1 MPGIDEE
8 KNTWKVRQ
16 VPPALFDPSTFYT
29 VSISPGIMLVNGKR
43 LDDNKTAVQTI
54 LFDKENYPDKK
65 NVIAWIKEHPEYKYN
80 EAEKINY
87 ESFISEFTNIP
98 VRGTFTEYQIYPK
111 PIQNDDDTLP
121 HIPSKVF
128 VAREGQFIHRRGI
141 TKQDLVEIVENFKN
155 RVTGL
160 DTDFDYDHK
169 EDIAKGR
176 KAAGWVRDIEF
187 QDMYVDG
194 QIKQALFAS
203 PEWTPEAAKAIQER
217 EYRYTSPELVFN
229 WTHPETGK
237 KYGTVLRSVAILN
250 KPQFPNQPA
259 LSLKEVT
266 ADANTKKE
274 SEENKKMDKFFKE
287 LLGKNSVKFSDSDS
301 DEVISAKF
309 KDFVEGV
316 IAEKEALKVKFA
328 EVETAKAEAI
338 KAKETAE
345 TELNKFKEA
354 EVKATVERLC
364 EKAIT
369 KMPKAKIDGWFREY
383 ATKDVVSAEKYLEL
397 TPDAEFNKGTG
408 TGNGNGETK
417 DADTKFHEAVVEERE
432 RLAKERG
439 ITDVNAKYSLTAEA
453 SINVS
458 EKFKE
463 KEKK

>member
-1 MPGIDEE
+1 MPGIEE
-8 KNTWKVRQ
+8 KKNTWRVRQ
-16 VPPALFDPSTFYT
+16 LPPALFDNSTFYT
-29 VSISPGIMLVNGKR
+29 ITIAPGIMLVNGKR

-54 LFDKENYPDKK
+54 LFDKENYPEKK
-65 NVIAWIKEHPEYKYN
+65 NVIDWIKEHPEYKYN

-98 VRGTFTEYQIYPK
+98 VRGTFSEYQIYPSNT
-111 PIQNDDDTLP
+111 QNNDDTLP
-121 HIPSKVF
+121 RIPSKVF
-128 VAREGQFIHRRGI
+128 VAREGQFIHRRGVS
-141 TKQDLVEIVENFKN
+141 KQDLIDIVENFKN

-176 KAAGWVRDIEF
+176 KAAGWVKDIEF
-187 QDMYVDG
+187 RDLWVDG

-237 KYGTVLRSVAILN
+237 KHGTVLRSVAILN

-266 ADANTKKE
+266 ADVNTKKE

-301 DEVISAKF
+301 EEVISSKF
-309 KDFVEGV
+309 KEFVENV
-316 IAEKEALKVKFA
+316 IAEKDDLKVKFSEA
-328 EVETAKAEAI
+328 ETAKADAL
-338 KAKETAE
+338 KAKEAAE
-345 TELNKFKEA
+345 NEVKKFKEA
-354 EVKATVERLC
+354 ETVAKVELLC

-369 KMPKAKIDGWFREY
+369 KMPKAVVDGWFKEY
-383 ATKDVVSAEKYLEL
+383 AAKDLTSAEKYLEL
-397 TPDAEFNKGTG
+397 MPDAKFNDGVG
-408 TGNGNGETK
+408 TGNGNGESKTDEEK
-417 DADTKFHEAVVEERE
+417 FNDAVFEERE
-432 RLAKERG
+432 RLAKEKG